1 MLCGRWEKTLKS
13 IQSLPKAVWAVVR
26 VLDCLVPSWAVL
38 CSRAARG
45 SLTLPGEDFSHLLGP
60 PALCHTLLRGELL
73 FVPAAY
79 QGSCCCGSTEA
90 SLEVLDLHKIIPN
103 VLQTAFDLVFLEA
116 VCVWAMQQ
124 AVAVV
129 WTSLSLSA
137 SFILLPF
144 CWVLCS
150 PALCMRGW
158 WCWSQLAAEGVINAE
173 EFKLRW
179 HFPHL
184 LRF

>member
-1 MLCGRWEKTLKS
+1 M
-13 IQSLPKAVWAVVR
+13 WAVVR

-38 CSRAARG
+38 CSRTAWG

-90 SLEVLDLHKIIPN
+90 GLEVLDLHKIIPN

-116 VCVWAMQQ
+116 VCV
-124 AVAVV
+124 
-129 WTSLSLSA
+129 
-137 SFILLPF
+137 
-144 CWVLCS
+144 
-150 PALCMRGW
+150 
-158 WCWSQLAAEGVINAE
+158 
-173 EFKLRW
+173 
-179 HFPHL
+179 
-184 LRF
+184 